1 MTISRANMDQQVR
14 KPPMKKPVKKK
25 NGGLLAMISPAAAL
39 AQSLRSG
46 KPEGILG
53 MGALGAMA
61 NVAQRRSRKRD
72 DKKEGPSGPSS
83 IEGPTGMKRG
93 GKVGRGDGVCKK
105 GRTKGKM
112 V

>member
-1 MTISRANMDQQVR
+1 
-14 KPPMKKPVKKK
+14 MKKPVKKK

-39 AQSLRSG
+39 AQSLGSG

-61 NVAQRRSRKRD
+61 NVASKRRRKKD
-72 DKKEGPSGPSS
+72 TPEA
-83 IEGPTGMKRG
+83 ETPTGMKRG
-93 GKVGRGDGVCKK
+93 GKVGRGDGVCKQ

>member
-25 NGGLLAMISPAAAL
+25 AMGGMVPPAMMP
-39 AQSLRSG
+39 
-46 KPEGILG
+46 P
-53 MGALGAMA
+53 AMA
-61 NVAQRRSRKRD
+61 QPA
-72 DKKEGPSGPSS
+72 PMMPP
-83 IEGPTGMKRG
+83 IGMKRG
-93 GKVGRGDGVCKK
+93 GKVGRGDGACKK